1 MQKIQRCKASI
12 LARES
17 ARCVDQEKVA
27 EPDDELQLRSSTD
40 QKSNRQD
47 QRVVLA
53 APSNSNS
60 ESMIATQLPLHGTP
74 DSDQGARRSLRGR
87 AEIRSRPHI
96 TKASVW
102 FLRTTS

>member
-1 MQKIQRCKASI
+1 MQKTQRCKASVV
-12 LARES
+12 ARES
-17 ARCVDQEKVA
+17 ARCDDQEKV
-27 EPDDELQLRSSTD
+27 EELDDEPQPRSSTD
-40 QKSNRQD
+40 QKSNRPD
-47 QRVVLA
+47 PRVVSA

-60 ESMIATQLPLHGTP
+60 ESMSATQLSLNDTP
-74 DSDQGARRSLRGR
+74 DSDQGAHRSLRGR